1 MRSVRPSRLDYIKA
15 SGGLAK
21 LSLRERGDSLVIDR
35 DAQPK
40 FAAVHLPESHPRP
53 KYLLTSIQPG
63 LFFRSRLPL
72 LDAMSALGW
81 EVHVAMP
88 ETLAWKDALEE
99 RGMNIHEIRLHRGS
113 THPMREL
120 ETLRDFR
127 QIVKHVKPQLSHHFS
142 SKAVIYGSLAGS
154 GIQISTL
161 TGIGF
166 SLVGAGTIRER
177 LPTRLLAPLLYRA
190 ALKRNAQ
197 VIFQNEDDRTE
208 FMKRRLVRSGSTRLL
223 PGSGVD
229 MEYYHPTQRAENP
242 GPTRF
247 TLLARMIREKGVVE
261 FVEAAR
267 ILSVKHPGKF
277 EFCLC
282 GPLDPQNPSAL
293 NRSEIEAWVD
303 SGVVSWL
310 KDVPDGVEAYRH
322 SAVAVLPS
330 YHEGLPRA
338 LVEASAMGLPVIST
352 DTRGCRDV
360 VVDGIT
366 GVLVPVRNV
375 QSLADAME
383 RLGLDPQLRNRYGT
397 EGRSHVESRYGV
409 DRIVRETL
417 DIYRRELANREMAL
431 DHSEPA
437 HVTMTPA

>member
-1 MRSVRPSRLDYIKA
+1 
-15 SGGLAK
+15 
-21 LSLRERGDSLVIDR
+21 
-35 DAQPK
+35 
-40 FAAVHLPESHPRP
+40 
-53 KYLLTSIQPG
+53 
-63 LFFRSRLPL
+63 
-72 LDAMSALGW
+72 
-81 EVHVAMP
+81 
-88 ETLAWKDALEE
+88 
-99 RGMNIHEIRLHRGS
+99 
-113 THPMREL
+113 MREL
-120 ETLRDFR
+120 ETLKDFR
-127 QIVKHVKPQLSHHFS
+127 KIVKQVRPHLSHHFS

-177 LPTRLLAPLLYRA
+177 LPTRLLAPLLYRT

-208 FMKRRLVRSGSTRLL
+208 FMKRRLVRSGATRLL

-229 MEYYHPTQRAENP
+229 MDYYHPSRREGNP
-242 GPTRF
+242 GLTRF

-261 FVEAAR
+261 FLEAAR
-267 ILSVKHPGKF
+267 ILHSKHPGKF

-282 GPLDPQNPSAL
+282 GPLDHQNPSAL
-293 NRSEIEAWVD
+293 NRADIEAWVA

-310 KDVPDGVEAYRH
+310 KDVPDGVEAYRLT
-322 SAVAVLPS
+322 SVAVLPS

-338 LVEASAMGLPVIST
+338 LVEASAMGLPVVST

-366 GVLVPVRNV
+366 GLLVPVRNV

-383 RLGLDPQLRNRYGT
+383 RLGLDADLRNQFGS

-417 DIYRRELANREMAL
+417 DIYRRELAIRDLAL
-431 DHSEPA
+431 DHAPSPHA
-437 HVTMTPA
+437 SLTTV